1 MAGNISGYNGSENT
15 NSSMKSFAI
24 TKSDTDDFAFLVR
37 GIYVG
42 TTGNVVVVNPDDT
55 TVTFTSVPAGA
66 ILPVQARRVNST
78 STTASNMVGLY

>member
-1 MAGNISGYNGSENT
+1 MAGNISGYNGSQNI

-24 TKSDTDDFAFLVR
+24 TKSDTVDFAFLVR

-55 TVTFTSVPAGA
+55 TVTFSNVPAGA
-66 ILPVQARRVNST
+66 ILPVQAKRVNDA
-78 STTASNMVGLY
+78 TTASNMVGLY